1 MVLIASV
8 EIFIVTQVS
17 SSAKKN
23 LFVFRLGKNLRLV
36 FILECETLFPEV
48 GLLPV
53 TWHTLAM
60 IRQNFGR
67 QRSLKLSNNQKQ
79 IVVFL
84 N

>member
-1 MVLIASV
+1 MVRIASV
-8 EIFIVTQVS
+8 DNLIVIQVS

-36 FILECETLFPEV
+36 LMLECEMLFPEV

-67 QRSLKLSNNQKQ
+67 QRSLKQSNNQKQ
-79 IVVFL
+79 IPNF
-84 N
+84 